1 MSSTYPIQAAVT
13 KLPFDPIADMQPIL
27 MVSRDPVVVLVNQA
41 SPLRNAKDL
50 VEAAKKSPDK
60 LTHGSAG
67 VGSLAHLGTEELAY
81 LMGVRL
87 VHVPYKGSSQAFS
100 DLLGGNVDL
109 MLTSATFGAAYVK
122 SGRVRALGVAGTT
135 RLASLPEV
143 PTFEEQG
150 YAGYGVVDW
159 KAVAGPKGIPAD
171 VVAFLNRELN
181 AVLQSKEVAEKFKSE
196 GSTAVGGTPEQ
207 MMDIVK
213 SDIARWRRVAELA
226 KVKIE

>member
-1 MSSTYPIQAAVT
+1 
-13 KLPFDPIADMQPIL
+13 
-27 MVSRDPVVVLVNQA
+27 
-41 SPLRNAKDL
+41 
-50 VEAAKKSPDK
+50 
-60 LTHGSAG
+60 

-109 MLTSATFGAAYVK
+109 MLTSATFGANYIK
-122 SGRVRALGVAGTT
+122 GGRVRALGVAGAT
-135 RLASLPEV
+135 RLGSLPDV

-150 YAGYGVVDW
+150 IAGYNVVDW

-181 AVLQSKEVAEKFKSE
+181 AVLQSKEVTEKMNAE
-196 GSTAVGGTPEQ
+196 GTTAVGGTPEQ
-207 MMDIVK
+207 MMEIVK
-213 SDIARWRRVAELA
+213 SDIARWKRVAEMA